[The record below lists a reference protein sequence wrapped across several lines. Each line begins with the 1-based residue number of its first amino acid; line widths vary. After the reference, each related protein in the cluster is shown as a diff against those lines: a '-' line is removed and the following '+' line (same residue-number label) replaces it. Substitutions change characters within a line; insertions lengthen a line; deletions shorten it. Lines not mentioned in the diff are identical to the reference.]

1 MSEEKLFDDGR
12 ILLRRSGDVGTVV
25 FNHPQ
30 RLNAMRL
37 SMWQALSQAVAEL
50 SDMPGLRAAVFQG
63 TGGHAF
69 VAGAD
74 ISEFKDV
81 RSGRDAVEA
90 YDDAVEAAETAIA
103 ALTVPTIAA
112 IRGYCIG
119 GGLGIAVRCDIR
131 LATTSAEFAL
141 TPARLGIGYRP
152 AGVKALLRCVSPSVA
167 ADLLFSARSLSAAEA
182 LEAGLVNR
190 VFRDEDFEKGS
201 SSYISRIAA
210 NAPLSVRA
218 AKAALQ
224 ELVRPVEEQDLT
236 RVEALIN
243 ACFESED
250 YSEGHTAFLE
260 KRKPRFTGQ

>member
-1 MSEEKLFDDGR
+1 MSEEKLFDEGR
-12 ILLRRSGDVGTVV
+12 ILLRRNGDVGTVV

-37 SMWQALSQAVAEL
+37 SMWRALSQAVAEL
-50 SDMPGLRAAVFQG
+50 ADMPGLRAAVFQG

-74 ISEFKDV
+74 ISEFKEV
-81 RSGRDAVEA
+81 RSGREAVEA
-90 YDDAVEAAETAIA
+90 YDDAVEAAETAIGS
-103 ALTVPTIAA
+103 LSIPTIAA

-131 LATTSAEFAL
+131 LSTTSAEFAL

-152 AGVKALLRCVSPSVA
+152 AGVKALLRCVSAPVA
-167 ADLLFSARSLSAAEA
+167 ADLLFSARTLTAAEA

-201 SSYISRIAA
+201 HSYISRVAS
-210 NAPLSVRA
+210 NAPLSIRA

-224 ELVRPVEEQDLT
+224 ELRRAPEDQDLS
-236 RVEALIN
+236 RIDALID

-250 YSEGHTAFLE
+250 YTEGHRAFVE
-260 KRKPRFTGQ
+260 KRKPRFTGL

>member
-1 MSEEKLFDDGR
+1 MGEEKEFDEGR
-12 ILLRRSGDVGTVV
+12 IVLRRKGDVGTIV
-25 FNHPQ
+25 FNHPE

-37 SMWQALSQAVAEL
+37 SMWEALRQAVAEV
-50 SDMPGLRAAVFQG
+50 SDTPGLRALVFRG
-63 TGGHAF
+63 VGGHAF

-74 ISEFKDV
+74 ISEFKQV
-81 RSGRDAVEA
+81 RAGREAAEA
-90 YDDAVEAAETAIA
+90 YDDTVEAAEAAIA
-103 ALTVPTIAA
+103 ALPIPTIAA

-141 TPARLGIGYRP
+141 TPARLGIGYRR
-152 AGVKALLRCVSPSVA
+152 AGVKALLKCVSPSVA

-182 LEAGLVNR
+182 LESGLVNR
-190 VFRDEDFEKGS
+190 VFRDEDFENGAHT
-201 SSYISRIAA
+201 YVERIAG

-224 ELVRPVEEQDLT
+224 ELSGSTGDQDPT
-236 RVEALIN
+236 RLDALID

-250 YSEGHTAFLE
+250 YREGQSAFLE
-260 KRKPRFTGQ
+260 KRRPFFSGN